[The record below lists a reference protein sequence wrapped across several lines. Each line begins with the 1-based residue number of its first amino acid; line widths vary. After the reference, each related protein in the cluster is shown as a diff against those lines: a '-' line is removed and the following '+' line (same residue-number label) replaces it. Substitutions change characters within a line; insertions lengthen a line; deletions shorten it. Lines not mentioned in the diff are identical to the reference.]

1 LLGAGEN
8 TPFEIPEI
16 LKPLAALALCH
27 GLGDAPF
34 VIEKAEWRP
43 LIESPFLKFVPT
55 ERPLLFPTMSIGIMV
70 DLDGLELLW

>member
-8 TPFEIPEI
+8 TPFDMPEI
-16 LKPLAALALCH
+16 LKPFAALALCH
-27 GLGDAPF
+27 GLGDEPF

-43 LIESPFLKFVPT
+43 LMAESPFPT